1 MSAGENADERQP
13 DHIVLAA
20 DYTAQRFFQVG
31 GLMGY
36 SDSGLRRHCWIL
48 LSGARLAELP
58 MSLDLSFWLLASAFE
73 FGLRR
78 LHSSS
83 RVKRGTLVF
92 LPYSEREPENFLRLR
107 ARAKS

>member
-1 MSAGENADERQP
+1 
-13 DHIVLAA
+13 
-20 DYTAQRFFQVG
+20 
-31 GLMGY
+31 
-36 SDSGLRRHCWIL
+36 
-48 LSGARLAELP
+48 